1 MRQSNQEWAALVIL
15 SGRKS
20 PRALHDKTGCGDLT
34 KRGTQL
40 GGTVADVTRKTTV
53 WYFVLAPLT
62 LLYLAVVFKIATSMR
77 PISGLLG
84 LPTNHLYAIGA
95 DIGVFSAPLIAAI
108 FVYVSSLT
116 RRQRHA
122 REAFV
127 RAFEARDLVASKFNP
142 NLIYV
147 VLERGAEGAILK
159 AQAVWTSDGRSTDG
173 TIYENVDAA
182 NVTVFDA
189 GRFV

>member
-1 MRQSNQEWAALVIL
+1 VRYEGGQMMFQTDDLDFVDDIQGFVCIKEWQGVPVPKGGTPRYQALAMPSDCVGTDVAA
-15 SGRKS
+15 
-20 PRALHDKTGCGDLT
+20 RAHARYTTKQDAADLT

-95 DIGVFSAPLIAAI
+95 DIGVFLHHLSRPFL
-108 FVYVSSLT
+108 YT
-116 RRQRHA
+116 
-122 REAFV
+122 
-127 RAFEARDLVASKFNP
+127 
-142 NLIYV
+142 
-147 VLERGAEGAILK
+147 
-159 AQAVWTSDGRSTDG
+159 
-173 TIYENVDAA
+173 
-182 NVTVFDA
+182 
-189 GRFV
+189 